1 MYGLSVQPCSIHLLL
16 QVWCFGLL
24 SNSFCRESTILS
36 SAGGETEKLG
46 EEQERCKF
54 LGLNQLDYSL
64 NVFV

>member
-1 MYGLSVQPCSIHLLL
+1 MFHTPLTTSLVL
-16 QVWCFGLL
+16 GLL

-36 SAGGETEKLG
+36 SAGRETVKLG

-54 LGLNQLDYSL
+54 LGLNQLDYTL

>member
-1 MYGLSVQPCSIHLLL
+1 MLHTPLTTNLVL
-16 QVWCFGLL
+16 WLL

-54 LGLNQLDYSL
+54 LGLNQLDYTL

>member
-1 MYGLSVQPCSIHLLL
+1 LSVQPCCIHLLL

-46 EEQERCKF
+46 KEQERCKF
-54 LGLNQLDYSL
+54 LGLNQLDYTL

>member
-1 MYGLSVQPCSIHLLL
+1 LSVQPCCIHLLL

-46 EEQERCKF
+46 EEQKDVSF
-54 LGLNQLDYSL
+54 
-64 NVFV
+64 

>member
-1 MYGLSVQPCSIHLLL
+1 
-16 QVWCFGLL
+16 LL

-36 SAGGETEKLG
+36 STGGETEKLG

-54 LGLNQLDYSL
+54 LGLNQLDYNV

>member
-1 MYGLSVQPCSIHLLL
+1 
-16 QVWCFGLL
+16 LL

-54 LGLNQLDYSL
+54 LGLNQLDYTL
-64 NVFV
+64 YVFV